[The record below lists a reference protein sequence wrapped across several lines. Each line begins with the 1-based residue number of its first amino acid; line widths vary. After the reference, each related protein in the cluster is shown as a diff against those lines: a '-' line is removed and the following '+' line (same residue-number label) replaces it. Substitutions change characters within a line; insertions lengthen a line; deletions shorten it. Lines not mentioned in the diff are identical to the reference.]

1 MDEAIIEWETKKR
14 RRRRRR
20 RKGED
25 EEGEDDGTGES
36 PKHPPRLFIP
46 NHTAWCGVP
55 LAPPSCPS
63 SSSGVTVPQ
72 RAPRKGK

>member
-1 MDEAIIEWETKKR
+1 MDEAIIEWE
-14 RRRRRR
+14 
-20 RKGED
+20 
-25 EEGEDDGTGES
+25 EEEEEEGGEDDGTGES

-46 NHTAWCGVP
+46 NHTACCGVP
-55 LAPPSCPS
+55 LAPPSVCPLPCP